1 MPLRFRFKQEGKPMK
16 ALKNSFLLTPLMVA
30 LVANV
35 AALGGCA
42 TSSPSPAPVANIL
55 PLELALRVCE
65 SGTAN
70 CTGETNFSLGSLR
83 DLQVNADWK
92 NMPGGTHTQE
102 IAFLLPNGVVYQ
114 TLSHGFGVTEG
125 AFGAPTISDAMPVAG
140 TYITQRELT
149 GEWTVQISLDGAVV
163 GSQKVQLQP

>member
-1 MPLRFRFKQEGKPMK
+1 MLFRFRFEQERKPMK
-16 ALKNSFLLTPLMVA
+16 ASKKSLSLIALMAVIGGAAVSF
-30 LVANV
+30 
-35 AALGGCA
+35 GGCSTS
-42 TSSPSPAPVANIL
+42 TSSPVPVTVA
-55 PLELALRVCE
+55 PLELAVRVCD
-65 SGTAN
+65 SGTPN
-70 CTGETNFSLGSLR
+70 CPGETNFSLSSLR

-114 TLSHGFGVTEG
+114 TFSHGFGVDEG
-125 AFGAPTISDAMPVAG
+125 TLGAPTVSDAMPVAG

-149 GEWTVQISLDGAVV
+149 GEWIVQISLDGAVA

>member
-1 MPLRFRFKQEGKPMK
+1 MK
-16 ALKNSFLLTPLMVA
+16 ASKKSLSLIALM
-30 LVANV
+30 
-35 AALGGCA
+35 AALAATTVAFGGCA

-55 PLELALRVCE
+55 PLELALRVCD
-65 SGTAN
+65 SGAPN
-70 CTGETNFSLGSLR
+70 CTGETNFSLDSLR

-114 TLSHGFGVTEG
+114 TLSHGFGVAEG
-125 AFGAPTISDAMPVAG
+125 TFGAPTISDAMPVAG

-149 GEWTVQISLDGAVV
+149 GDWTVQISLDGAVV

>member
-1 MPLRFRFKQEGKPMK
+1 MK
-16 ALKNSFLLTPLMVA
+16 ASKKSLSLIALMVA
-30 LVANV
+30 V
-35 AALGGCA
+35 AATTVGLGGCA
-42 TSSPSPAPVANIL
+42 TNTSTPPPVTNVP
-55 PLELALRVCE
+55 PLGLTLRVCD
-65 SGTAN
+65 SGTPN
-70 CTGETNFSLGSLR
+70 CAGEANFSLGSLR

-114 TLSHGFGVTEG
+114 TLSHGFGIAEG
-125 AFGAPTISDAMPVAG
+125 TFGAPTVSDAMPVAG

-149 GEWTVQISLDGAVV
+149 GDWTVQISLDGAVA

>member
-1 MPLRFRFKQEGKPMK
+1 MK
-16 ALKNSFLLTPLMVA
+16 AWKKSFSLIALMIA
-30 LVANV
+30 LVGAAV
-35 AALGGCA
+35 AFGGCA

-55 PLELALRVCE
+55 PLELALRVCD
-65 SGTAN
+65 SGTPN

-83 DLQVNADWK
+83 DLQVSADWK

-114 TLSHGFGVTEG
+114 TMSHGFGVAEG
-125 AFGAPTISDAMPVAG
+125 TFGAPTISDAMPVAG

-149 GEWTVQISLDGAVV
+149 GDWTVQISLDGAVV